1 MFKQLR
7 ATPNQLTLLRLI
19 FIPFIAMMVVD
30 GRYALALTLF
40 VIAGISDGLDGYLA
54 RRLNQR
60 TTLGQ
65 YLDPIAD
72 KLLLSTMFIVL
83 AVAHRVPWKIT
94 ILVFSRDLGILI
106 VSVLLYVTTSLR
118 DFKPSFW
125 GKANT
130 VAQIAT
136 VLLVFLDEVSASQA
150 ITTLK
155 VIGYWTTFAL
165 TLISWVHY
173 TVVVCQRL
181 RSSGGNKSIAA

>member
-1 MFKQLR
+1 MFRQLR

-19 FIPFIAMMVVD
+19 FIPFIAMVVMD
-30 GRYALALTLF
+30 GRYGLALALF

-72 KLLLSTMFIVL
+72 KLLLSTMFVVL
-83 AVAHRVPWKIT
+83 SVMHKVPWKIT

-106 VSVLLYVTTSLR
+106 VSMLFFFTTSNH

-136 VLLVFLDEVSASQA
+136 VLLVFMDAIMSSQWVTDA
-150 ITTLK
+150 K
-155 VIGYWTTFAL
+155 VVGYWTTFAL
-165 TLISWVHY
+165 TLISWIHY
-173 TVVVCQRL
+173 TIVAGGWL
-181 RSSGGNKSIAA
+181 RSSANNKMAA